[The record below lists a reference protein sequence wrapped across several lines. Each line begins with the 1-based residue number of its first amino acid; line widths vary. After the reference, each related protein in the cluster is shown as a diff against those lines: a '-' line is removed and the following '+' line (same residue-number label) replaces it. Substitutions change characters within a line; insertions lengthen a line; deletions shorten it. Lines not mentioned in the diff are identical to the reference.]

1 MSIDVAQTVSW
12 SFVGLIGGTALGM
25 VITQYRH
32 INPRFRRQI
41 RDLQDDVDN
50 LYIARGLVPPSIRR
64 YREELGLA
72 EPRPA
77 WGPDHPDYDEM
88 GQ

>member
-1 MSIDVAQTVSW
+1 MSIDVAQTVSGG
-12 SFVGLIGGTALGM
+12 FVGLIGGTALGM

-41 RDLQDDVDN
+41 RDLETDVEN

-64 YREELGLA
+64 YREALGL
-72 EPRPA
+72 EERPP